1 MERSVLTGG
10 LRWAFVPIA
19 ALLGFLA
26 SVFLAE
32 SIDLLVFHLLSPGG
46 AMPSR
51 LFEVCSWTFDGAV
64 AASLVIQFGTYTAPH
79 HKAIVAICL
88 LVLGGIVA
96 WRLVGEFY
104 LPLHGPWNDATRTW
118 WPLAGTYIL
127 VGPSLARGFGLS
139 KIVPRIQSPKAE
151 LILRQAQDDG
161 WLKSMSARQPPR
173 RPLS

>member
-88 LVLGGIVA
+88 LVLG
-96 WRLVGEFY
+96 
-104 LPLHGPWNDATRTW
+104 PLHGPWNDATRTW
-118 WPLAGTYIL
+118 WPLAGTYISGAITCAWIWF
-127 VGPSLARGFGLS
+127 VQNR
-139 KIVPRIQSPKAE
+139 PKNPKPE
-151 LILRQAQDDG
+151 G
-161 WLKSMSARQPPR
+161 
-173 RPLS
+173 